1 MVGMQTQDKNASIL
15 DSKKN
20 LFNSHA
26 HLDSIYNNDVRI
38 IYSNSM
44 IFLQFNFAL
53 EMASKKHSL

>member
-26 HLDSIYNNDVRI
+26 RLDSIYNNDARI

-53 EMASKKHSL
+53 EMASKTHFL